1 MMQIKKYIHDH
12 MPYYYKAGK
21 GIVKNKKAWYKN
33 PLVITLAIILGAALL
48 AGLVVGLVKW
58 LKKDDDILDDDWL
71 LEDDDDV
78 FLYPTDSDFADEEQ

>member
-1 MMQIKKYIHDH
+1 MRIKKYIHDH

-21 GIVKNKKAWYKN
+21 GIVKNKKACYKN
-33 PLVITLAIILGAALL
+33 PLVITIAIIVGAALL
-48 AGLVVGLVKW
+48 AGLVVALVKW

-78 FLYPTDSDFADEEQ
+78 FLYPTDNEFTDEEQ